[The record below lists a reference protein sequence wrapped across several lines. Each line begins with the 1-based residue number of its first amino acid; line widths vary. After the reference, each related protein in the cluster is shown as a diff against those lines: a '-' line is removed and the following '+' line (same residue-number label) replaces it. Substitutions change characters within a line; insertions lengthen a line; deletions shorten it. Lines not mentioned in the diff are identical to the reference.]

1 MTGFQF
7 FFFLGDQDGREE
19 KKPTSTE
26 LCPRLVWCLILKG
39 DGLTG
44 PNFERWLGCTR
55 KPTRAWRST
64 CMRLCP
70 CAGES
75 VVSPQKKVGV
85 YVFTLVLSLISV
97 ASAYLEK
104 GLLSCVA
111 K

>member
-1 MTGFQF
+1 
-7 FFFLGDQDGREE
+7 
-19 KKPTSTE
+19 
-26 LCPRLVWCLILKG
+26 
-39 DGLTG
+39 
-44 PNFERWLGCTR
+44 
-55 KPTRAWRST
+55 
-64 CMRLCP
+64 MRLCP

-85 YVFTLVLSLISV
+85 YVFTLALSLISV